1 MTEVTFTKNSD
12 DTSILTV
19 KLDGISSKSMKALSN
34 VPEDWVENI
43 ISSRCQPMC
52 ENLWQEHVKTCL
64 RDNVTPK
71 VSKTMLLLGYD
82 PPSELI
88 FQPKGSCIDI
98 DDGSCV
104 IEVTIDPLFTK
115 CIQDVFTDPSKEIK
129 SIICTRVEMQIE
141 VMIDEAV
148 SKNLHLGK
156 TRDEIIMSYQ
166 SEETIVE
173 FSDDEEPFIDTNRTD
188 LQTTRTQLEE
198 DLQTTRTQLGE
209 DLQTE
214 KVKTQ
219 QMKEDLQ
226 TELEVTKL
234 KLLNTE
240 ARLKMVEQ
248 TMTSILSKLNV

>member
-12 DTSILTV
+12 DTSVLTV
-19 KLDGISSKSMKALSN
+19 KQDGISSKSMKALSK

-71 VSKTMLLLGYD
+71 VSKTMLLLGYE

-88 FQPKGSCIDI
+88 FQPRGLCIEN

-141 VMIDEAV
+141 DMIDEAV

-166 SEETIVE
+166 HEENITE
-173 FSDDEEPFIDTNRTD
+173 FSDDEEPFVDTTRTD
-188 LQTTRTQLEE
+188 LEQALEA
-198 DLQTTRTQLGE
+198 
-209 DLQTE
+209 E
-214 KVKTQ
+214 KEKT
-219 QMKEDLQ
+219 KN
-226 TELEVTKL
+226 LES
-234 KLLNTE
+234 
-240 ARLKMVEQ
+240 RLAFLETAVA
-248 TMTSILSKLNV
+248 SLIS

>member
-1 MTEVTFTKNSD
+1 MTEVAFTKNSD

-43 ISSRCQPMC
+43 ISSRCQSMC

-88 FQPKGSCIDI
+88 FQPKGSCIDN

-173 FSDDEEPFIDTNRTD
+173 FSDDEEPFIDTNRTE
-188 LQTTRTQLEE
+188 LEQALE
-198 DLQTTRTQLGE
+198 A
-209 DLQTE
+209 E
-214 KVKTQ
+214 KVTTQ
-219 QMKEDLQ
+219 QIEEALQAEKEK
-226 TELEVTKL
+226 TKNLESRL
-234 KLLNTE
+234 ALLET
-240 ARLKMVEQ
+240 AVASLI
-248 TMTSILSKLNV
+248 S

>member
-12 DTSILTV
+12 DTSVLTV
-19 KLDGISSKSMKALSN
+19 KLDGISSKSMKALSK

-43 ISSRCQPMC
+43 ISSRSQPMC

-71 VSKTMLLLGYD
+71 VSKTMLLLGYE

-88 FQPKGSCIDI
+88 FQPRGLYIGN

-148 SKNLHLGK
+148 SKNLHIGK

-166 SEETIVE
+166 HEENITE
-173 FSDDEEPFIDTNRTD
+173 FSDDEEPFVDTNQTD
-188 LQTTRTQLEE
+188 LQTTRT
-198 DLQTTRTQLGE
+198 
-209 DLQTE
+209 
-214 KVKTQ
+214 
-219 QMKEDLQ
+219 
-226 TELEVTKL
+226 ELEAEKEKTKNL
-234 KLLNTE
+234 E
-240 ARLKMVEQ
+240 SRLAFLETAVA
-248 TMTSILSKLNV
+248 SLIS

>member
-1 MTEVTFTKNSD
+1 
-12 DTSILTV
+12 
-19 KLDGISSKSMKALSN
+19 
-34 VPEDWVENI
+34 
-43 ISSRCQPMC
+43 MC

-71 VSKTMLLLGYD
+71 VSKTMLLLGYE

-88 FQPKGSCIDI
+88 FQPRGLCIEN
-98 DDGSCV
+98 DDGSFV

-166 SEETIVE
+166 HEENITE
-173 FSDDEEPFIDTNRTD
+173 FSDDEEPFVDTTRTD
-188 LQTTRTQLEE
+188 LEAEKEKTKNLESR
-198 DLQTTRTQLGE
+198 LAF
-209 DLQTE
+209 
-214 KVKTQ
+214 
-219 QMKEDLQ
+219 
-226 TELEVTKL
+226 LETAVASL
-234 KLLNTE
+234 I
-240 ARLKMVEQ
+240 
-248 TMTSILSKLNV
+248 S

>member
-88 FQPKGSCIDI
+88 FQPKGSCIDN

>member
-1 MTEVTFTKNSD
+1 MTEVTFIKNSD
-12 DTSILTV
+12 DTSLLTV
-19 KLDGISSKSMKALSN
+19 NLDVTSSKSMKVMSN

-88 FQPKGSCIDI
+88 FQPKGSCIDN

-166 SEETIVE
+166 SEETI
-173 FSDDEEPFIDTNRTD
+173 DDEEHFIDTNQIE
-188 LQTTRTQLEE
+188 LQTIRTELE
-198 DLQTTRTQLGE
+198 QA
-209 DLQTE
+209 LQTE
-214 KVKTQ
+214 KEKT
-219 QMKEDLQ
+219 K
-226 TELEVTKL
+226 TLES
-234 KLLNTE
+234 
-240 ARLKMVEQ
+240 RLAFLETAVA
-248 TMTSILSKLNV
+248 SLIS

>member
-1 MTEVTFTKNSD
+1 MTEVTFIKNSD
-12 DTSILTV
+12 DTSLLTV
-19 KLDGISSKSMKALSN
+19 NLDVTSSKSMKVMSN

-88 FQPKGSCIDI
+88 LQPKGSCIDN

-173 FSDDEEPFIDTNRTD
+173 FSDDEEHFIDTNQIE
-188 LQTTRTQLEE
+188 LQTIRTELE
-198 DLQTTRTQLGE
+198 QA
-209 DLQTE
+209 LQTE
-214 KVKTQ
+214 KEKT
-219 QMKEDLQ
+219 K
-226 TELEVTKL
+226 TLES
-234 KLLNTE
+234 
-240 ARLKMVEQ
+240 RLAFLETAVA
-248 TMTSILSKLNV
+248 SLIS

>member
-1 MTEVTFTKNSD
+1 MTEVTFIKNSD
-12 DTSILTV
+12 DTSLLTV
-19 KLDGISSKSMKALSN
+19 NLDVTSSKSMKVMSN

-64 RDNVTPK
+64 RDNLTPK
-71 VSKTMLLLGYD
+71 VSKTMLLLGYE

-88 FQPKGSCIDI
+88 FQPRGLCIEN

-148 SKNLHLGK
+148 SKNLHIGK

-166 SEETIVE
+166 HEENITE
-173 FSDDEEPFIDTNRTD
+173 FSDDEEPFVDTNQTD
-188 LQTTRTQLEE
+188 LQTTRT
-198 DLQTTRTQLGE
+198 
-209 DLQTE
+209 
-214 KVKTQ
+214 
-219 QMKEDLQ
+219 
-226 TELEVTKL
+226 ELEAEKEKTKNL
-234 KLLNTE
+234 E
-240 ARLKMVEQ
+240 SRLAFLETAVA
-248 TMTSILSKLNV
+248 SLIS

>member
-226 TELEVTKL
+226 TELEVAKL